1 MNFGLVKAWLS
12 PYSSPSMTYFLSY
25 KSYKGKDHERTCN
38 PHFIFKL
45 QNSFG
50 GICHSNVPCWITGS
64 KNHSNQTNV
73 LFLLSAFLR
82 GSLNAMVSSPSHFW
96 SEVRRER
103 TEPVCYRISGIS
115 GIRDSLSSFADSKAK
130 NSGLQKQN
138 SPGFHFSDAKKLPDS
153 GIQIPLLGEK
163 HDKSWTQRS

>member
-1 MNFGLVKAWLS
+1 
-12 PYSSPSMTYFLSY
+12 MTYFLSY

-82 GSLNAMVSSPSHFW
+82 GSSSPSHFW
-96 SEVRRER
+96 REVRRGR
-103 TEPVCYRISGIS
+103 TEPLCYRISGIS
-115 GIRDSLSSFADSKAK
+115 GIRDSLSSFSDFKAK
-130 NSGLQKQN
+130 NSRVHKQN
-138 SPGFHFSDAKKLPDS
+138 CPGCKKLPDS
-153 GIQIPLLGEK
+153 KIQIPPTWGETRQKLNSKKLAHFSQVNHFHPGYFKYKK
-163 HDKSWTQRS
+163 HCVTV

>member
-1 MNFGLVKAWLS
+1 
-12 PYSSPSMTYFLSY
+12 MTYFLSY

-73 LFLLSAFLR
+73 LFLLSPFLR

-96 SEVRRER
+96 SEVRRGR
-103 TEPVCYRISGIS
+103 TEPLCYWISGIS

-138 SPGFHFSDAKKLPDS
+138 SPGFHFSDAKNYRIPESKFPCLERNTTEVELKEVSPLFS
-153 GIQIPLLGEK
+153 GEPFP
-163 HDKSWTQRS
+163 SWLFQV

>member
-1 MNFGLVKAWLS
+1 
-12 PYSSPSMTYFLSY
+12 MTYFLSY

-96 SEVRRER
+96 SEVRRGR
-103 TEPVCYRISGIS
+103 TEPLCYRISGIVGLAIPWAVLRIPS
-115 GIRDSLSSFADSKAK
+115 QEFRTPQAKLSRIPLFRC
-130 NSGLQKQN
+130 
-138 SPGFHFSDAKKLPDS
+138 KKLPDS